1 MTIDGATRTP
11 GASGAGE
18 GRRQSHGTGGFAR
31 HKLLG
36 ILSGGWLAQ
45 ACYAVVKLGVPD
57 LLAGGPRTAADLAAA
72 TGADPRVLHR
82 LLRALAAAG
91 VLKQTAPRTFALSG
105 VGELLRSDAPGSAH
119 LVALMHGEE
128 VFRSFAEIMHT
139 VRTGAPAFE
148 KVYGQRFYAYLDEHP
163 EAARTF
169 NESMGDQPV
178 PPALSTC
185 DFTGI
190 GRLVDVGGGNGALL
204 AEVLTAFPAMRGAL
218 LDRPD
223 AVRAA
228 RARLAEAG
236 LVDRVD
242 LVEGDFFTGVPAGG
256 DGYVLARVLHN
267 WADDGAAEILSTVR
281 AAMRPGARL
290 FLLEHFLPEDTDL
303 PATALVDLLML
314 VTLEGFD
321 RTEGEYRDLLTAA
334 GFRVLAARRA
344 ESQPAS
350 GVLEATPA

>member
-1 MTIDGATRTP
+1 MTIDGATRSP
-11 GASGAGE
+11 GVSG
-18 GRRQSHGTGGFAR
+18 GTGGFAR
-31 HKLLG
+31 RKLLG

-57 LLAGGPRTAADLAAA
+57 LLAAAPRTAADLAAA

-91 VLKQTAPRTFALSG
+91 VLKQTAPRTFGLSG

-128 VFRSFAEIMHT
+128 VFRAFAEIMHT

-148 KVYGQRFYAYLDEHP
+148 KVYGQPFYAYLDEHP

-169 NESMGDQPV
+169 AESMGDQPV

-204 AEVLTAFPAMRGAL
+204 AEVLTAHPAMRGAL

-228 RARLAEAG
+228 HARLAEAG

-242 LVEGDFFTGVPAGG
+242 LVEGDFFAGVPAGA

-267 WADDGAAEILSTVR
+267 WADDRAAEILATVR
-281 AAMRPGARL
+281 AAMHPGSRL
-290 FLLEHFLPEDTDL
+290 FLLEHFLPEDTDA

-321 RTEGEYRDLLTAA
+321 RTEGEYRDLLTTA